1 MAFSREDLRNIGVDD
16 SKVEEIMSLHGKDV
30 QELKEKEE
38 QLKAQHSE
46 AKQEVKLY
54 KDRIEEQNTK
64 LDELRNQVNSGEDL
78 NEKIKA
84 LQDANK
90 QKDEQHQEE
99 MNKVKLR
106 YEIDKEL
113 DRAGAKNR
121 IAVMALV
128 DENDVQLS
136 DDEGVKGLSDQ
147 LEKLKESDSY
157 LFNDDGSQNSNQ
169 NGGND
174 GGTQGT
180 NNQNNQ
186 NNQAGGGIDY
196 NAGQGK
202 GNNGGK
208 VSEGTLGRKNAERL
222 FSK

>member
-1 MAFSREDLRNIGVDD
+1 MAFSREDLRNIGVED

-30 QELKEKEE
+30 QELKDKEE

-54 KDRIEEQNTK
+54 KERIDEQNSQ

-78 NEKIKA
+78 NEKVKA
-84 LQDANK
+84 LKEANE
-90 QKDEQHQEE
+90 QKDEQHKQE
-99 MNKVKLR
+99 MNNVKLR

-128 DENDVQLS
+128 NQDDVQLS
-136 DDEGVKGLSDQ
+136 DEDGVKGLSEQ

-157 LFNDDGSQNSNQ
+157 LFNDDSSQINNQ
-169 NGGND
+169 NGGNND
-174 GGTQGT
+174 NDTQGT
-180 NNQNNQ
+180 GNQ
-186 NNQAGGGIDY
+186 NNQAGSGIEY

-222 FSK
+222 FNQ

>member
-30 QELKEKEE
+30 QELKDKEE

-54 KDRIEEQNTK
+54 KERIDEQNSQ

-78 NEKIKA
+78 NEKVKA
-84 LQDANK
+84 LKEANE
-90 QKDEQHQEE
+90 QKDEQHKQE
-99 MNKVKLR
+99 MNNVKLR

-128 DENDVQLS
+128 NQDDVQLS
-136 DDEGVKGLSDQ
+136 DEDGVKGLSEQ

-157 LFNDDGSQNSNQ
+157 LFNDDSSQANNQ
-169 NGGND
+169 NGGNND
-174 GGTQGT
+174 NGTQGT
-180 NNQNNQ
+180 GNQ
-186 NNQAGGGIDY
+186 NNQAGSGIEY

-202 GNNGGK
+202 GNNGGQ

-222 FSK
+222 FNQ

>member
-1 MAFSREDLRNIGVDD
+1 MPFSREDLRNVGVDD
-16 SKVEEIMSLHGKDV
+16 SKIEEIMSLHGKDV
-30 QELKEKEE
+30 QELKDREE

-54 KDRIEEQNTK
+54 KDRIKEQNSE
-64 LDELRNQVNSGEDL
+64 LDELKNQVNSGEDL
-78 NEKIKA
+78 NEKVKA
-84 LQDANK
+84 LKEANE
-90 QKDEQHQEE
+90 QKDAEHKKE

-136 DDEGVKGLSDQ
+136 DDEGVKGLSEQ

-157 LFNDDGSQNSNQ
+157 LFNDNSSQNGSQ
-169 NGGND
+169 D
-174 GGTQGT
+174 GGSNDDSTQGT
-180 NNQNNQ
+180 GNTD
-186 NNQAGGGIDY
+186 NQAGAGFEY

-202 GNNGGK
+202 GNNGSQ

-222 FSK
+222 FNK

>member
-16 SKVEEIMSLHGKDV
+16 GKIEEIMSLHGKDV
-30 QELKEKEE
+30 QDLKDKEE
-38 QLKAQHSE
+38 QLKGQHSE

-54 KDRIEEQNTK
+54 KDRIEEQNSK

-78 NEKIKA
+78 NEKVKA

-136 DDEGVKGLSDQ
+136 DEEGLKGLGEQ

-157 LFNDDGSQNSNQ
+157 LFNDDGSQN
-169 NGGND
+169 GGSQND
-174 GGTQGT
+174 GTQDTNNT
-180 NNQNNQ
+180 NNQ
-186 NNQAGGGIDY
+186 GSGSVDY
-196 NAGQGK
+196 NAGQVK

-222 FSK
+222 FNK

>member
-1 MAFSREDLRNIGVDD
+1 MAFSREDLRNIGVED

-30 QELKEKEE
+30 QELKDKEE

-54 KDRIEEQNTK
+54 KERIDEQNSQ

-78 NEKIKA
+78 NEKVKA
-84 LQDANK
+84 LKEANE
-90 QKDEQHQEE
+90 QKDEQHKQE
-99 MNKVKLR
+99 MNNVKLR

-128 DENDVQLS
+128 NQDDVQLS
-136 DDEGVKGLSDQ
+136 DEDGVKGLSEQ

-157 LFNDDGSQNSNQ
+157 LFNDDSSQINNQ
-169 NGGND
+169 NGGNND
-174 GGTQGT
+174 NGTQGT
-180 NNQNNQ
+180 GNQ
-186 NNQAGGGIDY
+186 NNQAGSGIEY

-202 GNNGGK
+202 GNNGGQ

-222 FSK
+222 FNQ

>member
-30 QELKEKEE
+30 QELKDKEE
-38 QLKAQHSE
+38 QLKAQSSE

-78 NEKIKA
+78 NEKVKA

-90 QKDEQHQEE
+90 QKDEQHQQE

-136 DDEGVKGLSDQ
+136 DDEGVKGLSEQ

-157 LFNDDGSQNSNQ
+157 LFNDDGSQNSSQ
-169 NGGND
+169 NGGNND
-174 GGTQGT
+174 GGTQDT

-186 NNQAGGGIDY
+186 ASGNIDY

>member
-30 QELKEKEE
+30 QELKDKEE
-38 QLKAQHSE
+38 QLKAQSSE

-54 KDRIEEQNTK
+54 KDRIEEQNSQ

-78 NEKIKA
+78 NEKVKA
-84 LQDANK
+84 LKEANE
-90 QKDEQHQEE
+90 QKDAEHKKE

-128 DENDVQLS
+128 DENNVQLS
-136 DDEGVKGLSDQ
+136 DDEGVRGLSEQ

-157 LFNDDGSQNSNQ
+157 LFNDDNSQSNNQ

-174 GGTQGT
+174 NNGTQGT
-180 NNQNNQ
+180 NNTDNQ
-186 NNQAGGGIDY
+186 TGAGFEY

-202 GNNGGK
+202 GNNGGQ

-222 FSK
+222 FNQ

>member
-1 MAFSREDLRNIGVDD
+1 MSFTRDDLRNIGVED

-30 QELKEKEE
+30 QELKDKEE

-54 KDRIEEQNTK
+54 KDRIEEQNSQ

-78 NEKIKA
+78 NEKVKA
-84 LQDANK
+84 LKEANE
-90 QKDEQHQEE
+90 QKDAEHKKE

-128 DENDVQLS
+128 DENNVQLS
-136 DDEGVKGLSDQ
+136 DDEGVRGLSEQ

-157 LFNDDGSQNSNQ
+157 LFNDDNSQSNNQ

-174 GGTQGT
+174 NNGTQGT
-180 NNQNNQ
+180 NNTDNQ
-186 NNQAGGGIDY
+186 TGAGFEY

-202 GNNGGK
+202 GNNGGQ

-222 FSK
+222 FNQ

>member
-1 MAFSREDLRNIGVDD
+1 MSFTRDDLRNIGVED

-30 QELKEKEE
+30 QELKDKEE

-54 KDRIEEQNTK
+54 KNRIEEQNSQ

-78 NEKIKA
+78 NEKVKA
-84 LQDANK
+84 LKEANE
-90 QKDEQHQEE
+90 QKDAEHKKE

-128 DENDVQLS
+128 DENDVQLT
-136 DDEGVKGLSDQ
+136 DDDGVRGLSEQ

-157 LFNDDGSQNSNQ
+157 LFNDDNSQSNNQ

-174 GGTQGT
+174 NNGKQGT
-180 NNQNNQ
+180 NNTDNQ
-186 NNQAGGGIDY
+186 TGAGFEY
-196 NAGQGK
+196 NAGQRK
-202 GNNGGK
+202 GNNGGQ

-222 FSK
+222 FNQ

>member
-1 MAFSREDLRNIGVDD
+1 MTLSREDLRNIGVDD

-30 QELKEKEE
+30 QELKDKEE

-54 KDRIEEQNTK
+54 KDRIEEQNSQ

-78 NEKIKA
+78 NEKVKA
-84 LQDANK
+84 LKEANE
-90 QKDEQHQEE
+90 QKDAEHKKE

-136 DDEGVKGLSDQ
+136 DDEGVKGLSEQ

-157 LFNDDGSQNSNQ
+157 LFNADNSQNNNQ
-169 NGGND
+169 NGGSDN
-174 GGTQGT
+174 GGTQDTNNT
-180 NNQNNQ
+180 NNQSS
-186 NNQAGGGIDY
+186 GGIEY

-202 GNNGGK
+202 GNNGGQ

>member
-1 MAFSREDLRNIGVDD
+1 MAFSREDLRNIGVED

-30 QELKEKEE
+30 QELKDKEE

-54 KDRIEEQNTK
+54 KERIDEQNSQ
-64 LDELRNQVNSGEDL
+64 LDELRNQVNNGEDL
-78 NEKIKA
+78 NEKVKA
-84 LQDANK
+84 LKEANE
-90 QKDEQHQEE
+90 QKDEQHKQE
-99 MNKVKLR
+99 MNNVKLR

-128 DENDVQLS
+128 NQDDVQLS
-136 DDEGVKGLSDQ
+136 DEDGVKGLSEQ

-157 LFNDDGSQNSNQ
+157 LFNDDSSQINNQ
-169 NGGND
+169 NGGNND
-174 GGTQGT
+174 NDTQGT
-180 NNQNNQ
+180 GNQ
-186 NNQAGGGIDY
+186 NNQAGSGIEY

-202 GNNGGK
+202 GNNGGQ

-222 FSK
+222 FNQ

>member
-16 SKVEEIMSLHGKDV
+16 GKIEEIMSLHGKDV
-30 QELKEKEE
+30 QDLKDKEE
-38 QLKAQHSE
+38 QLKAQSSE

-54 KDRIEEQNTK
+54 KDRIEEQNSK

-84 LQDANK
+84 LQDANQ
-90 QKDEQHQEE
+90 QKDEQHQQE

-136 DDEGVKGLSDQ
+136 DDEGVKGLGEQ

-157 LFNDDGSQNSNQ
+157 LFNDDGSQNSTQ
-169 NGGND
+169 NGGSQND
-174 GGTQGT
+174 GTQGT
-180 NNQNNQ
+180 NNTNNQ
-186 NNQAGGGIDY
+186 TGGSIDY

-202 GNNGGK
+202 GNNGGQ

>member
-1 MAFSREDLRNIGVDD
+1 MSFTRDDLRNIGVEDG
-16 SKVEEIMSLHGKDV
+16 KVEEIMSLHGKDV
-30 QELKEKEE
+30 QDLKDKEE
-38 QLKAQHSE
+38 QLKAQSSE

-54 KDRIEEQNTK
+54 KDRIEEQNSK

-84 LQDANK
+84 LQDANQ
-90 QKDEQHQEE
+90 QKDEQHQQE

-113 DRAGAKNR
+113 DSAGAKNR

-136 DDEGVKGLSDQ
+136 DEEGLKGLGEQ

-157 LFNDDGSQNSNQ
+157 LFNDDSSQNNNQ
-169 NGGND
+169 NGGSQND
-174 GGTQGT
+174 GTQGK
-180 NNQNNQ
+180 NNTD
-186 NNQAGGGIDY
+186 NQAGGGIDY
-196 NAGQGK
+196 NAGQVK
-202 GNNGGK
+202 GNNGGQ

>member
-1 MAFSREDLRNIGVDD
+1 MSFTREELRGIGIDD
-16 SKVEEIMSLHGKDV
+16 DKIEGIMSLHGKDV
-30 QELKEKEE
+30 QDLKDKEE
-38 QLKAQHSE
+38 QLKAQSSE

-54 KDRIEEQNTK
+54 KDRIEEQNSK

-90 QKDEQHQEE
+90 EKDEQHQQE

-121 IAVMALV
+121 TAVMALV

-136 DDEGVKGLSDQ
+136 DDESIEGLSEQ

-157 LFNDDGSQNSNQ
+157 LFNDDGSQNGGSQ
-169 NGGND
+169 N

-180 NNQNNQ
+180 NNTNNQ
-186 NNQAGGGIDY
+186 SDGGIDY
-196 NAGQGK
+196 NAGQVK
-202 GNNGGK
+202 GNNGGQ
-208 VSEGTLGRKNAERL
+208 VPEGILGRKNAERL
-222 FSK
+222 FNK

>member
-1 MAFSREDLRNIGVDD
+1 MSFTRDDLRNIGVED

-30 QELKEKEE
+30 QELKDKEE

-54 KDRIEEQNTK
+54 KDRIEEQNSK

-90 QKDEQHQEE
+90 QKDEQHQQE

-121 IAVMALV
+121 VAVMALV

-136 DDEGVKGLSDQ
+136 DEEGLKGLGEQ

-157 LFNDDGSQNSNQ
+157 LFNDDSSQNEGSQN
-169 NGGND
+169 D
-174 GGTQGT
+174 GTQGT
-180 NNQNNQ
+180 NNTNNQ
-186 NNQAGGGIDY
+186 SSGGIDY
-196 NAGQGK
+196 NAGQVK

-222 FSK
+222 FNK